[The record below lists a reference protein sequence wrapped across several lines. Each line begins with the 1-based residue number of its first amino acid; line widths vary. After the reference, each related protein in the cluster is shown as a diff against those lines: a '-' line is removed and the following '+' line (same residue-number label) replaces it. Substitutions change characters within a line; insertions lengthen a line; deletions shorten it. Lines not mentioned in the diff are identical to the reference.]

1 MSLRLRTLLAVAMVL
16 LIGSISGVAVA
27 GWQASQVLH
36 EELTAA
42 LSSGRQ
48 AVAGVLAATP
58 KNEPPTAIRR
68 LVRVFDGD
76 RHLVAELLDR
86 DGAVAARSAPFRAGT
101 APTWFTHS
109 FQFPISKV
117 AIPTKTPDYPYFV
130 LRPSFANDVGAIW
143 KEFVELSLILSGSMI
158 AACAIIWLTV
168 GRALRPLA
176 QFAPAFMRIGS
187 GDYGTRVDER
197 GPMELVR
204 LGRGVNEMTER
215 LSSVHARN
223 QALEAQLTTLQE
235 EERAD
240 MARDLHDEVGP
251 HLFAVN
257 VDTAMVRRLIEEG
270 KHDDA
275 LLQVKSIEHSVAHM
289 QTLVRDILARLR
301 PTELVELGLVDAIA
315 ELVAFWRS
323 KRPALQVDLCIVAE
337 ERLPHELRPT
347 IYRIVQE
354 GLSNAV
360 RHGRPHKIVVEI
372 SAQGQRSVEI
382 KIADD
387 GAHAK
392 SPALGGFGLIGMR
405 ERVGAAK
412 GHLTIDRGEAGRGW
426 TVIARLPIADGN
438 LDSAREG

>member
-1 MSLRLRTLLAVAMVL
+1 MSLRLRTLLAVALVL
-16 LIGSISGVAVA
+16 LIGSISGLAVA

-42 LSSGRQ
+42 LSGGRQ

-58 KNEPPTAIRR
+58 KDQSPAAVRR
-68 LVRVFDGD
+68 LVKLFDGD
-76 RHLVAELLDR
+76 RHLVAELVAPT
-86 DGAVAARSAPFRAGT
+86 GEVAARSAPFRARP
-101 APTWFTHS
+101 APDWFS
-109 FQFPISKV
+109 RAFEFPMAPV
-117 AIPTKTPDYPYFV
+117 TIPTAADDYSLIV
-130 LRPSFANDVGAIW
+130 LRPLFANDVGAIW
-143 KEFVELSLILSGSMI
+143 REFVELSLILTVSTIS
-158 AACAIIWLTV
+158 ACAIIWLTV

-187 GDYGTRVDER
+187 GDYGARVDAR
-197 GPMELVR
+197 GPLELMK
-204 LGRGVNEMTER
+204 LGQGVNEMTAR
-215 LSSVHARN
+215 LATVHARN

-270 KHDDA
+270 NHADA
-275 LLQVKSIEHSVAHM
+275 LLQVKSIEHSVTHM
-289 QTLVRDILARLR
+289 QTLVRDILSRLR

-323 KRPALQVDLCIVAE
+323 KRPALQFDLCIVPE
-337 ERLPHELRPT
+337 DRLPHELRTT

-360 RHGRPHKIVVEI
+360 RHGRPHKIAIHVSTPEPRAVEI
-372 SAQGQRSVEI
+372 R
-382 KIADD
+382 IADD
-387 GAHAK
+387 GAHAA
-392 SPALGGFGLIGMR
+392 SPTVGGFGLIGMR
-405 ERVGAAK
+405 ERVVAAN
-412 GHLTIDRGEAGRGW
+412 GELTIDRGAAGHGW
-426 TVIARLPIADGN
+426 TVTARLPMSSSVE
-438 LDSAREG
+438 LARVD